1 MHGIIAYAA
10 HAIGGICG
18 NAVDVS
24 KLDVR
29 RMKNYCLAISP
40 RRLVAHDFR
49 RLEIDDVLGNVRR
62 KVAKAFKATRYG
74 KGVEIVPGGNLMLS
88 FIFITLLFLFSLCFF
103 RCVAWTS
110 VVWI

>member
-10 HAIGGICG
+10 YAIGGICG
-18 NAVDVS
+18 NAAAVS
-24 KLDVR
+24 KWDVR

-74 KGVEIVPGGNLMLS
+74 KGVEIVPGGGDQSDVL
-88 FIFITLLFLFSLCFF
+88 I
-103 RCVAWTS
+103 VE
-110 VVWI
+110 

>member
-18 NAVDVS
+18 NAIDVS
-24 KLDVR
+24 KWDVR

-74 KGVEIVPGGNLMLS
+74 KGIEIVPGGGDQSDVLIHFHYPSLS
-88 FIFITLLFLFSLCFF
+88 VFSLFF
-103 RCVAWTS
+103 DA
-110 VVWI
+110 